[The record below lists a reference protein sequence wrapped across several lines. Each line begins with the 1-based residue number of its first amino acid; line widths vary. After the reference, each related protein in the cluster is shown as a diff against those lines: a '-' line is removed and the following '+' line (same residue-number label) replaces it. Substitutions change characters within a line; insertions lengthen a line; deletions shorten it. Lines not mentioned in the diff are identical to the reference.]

1 MVNRVAA
8 SNISLS
14 LKTVGIV
21 CVVSFFIDF
30 AILMLDF
37 SISNK
42 QVQISLATNLV
53 DRAIVPLIGIVLLLV
68 AYWVDQVDAGNERFK
83 GIDFRFPAFVL
94 AGFLGVMFLIIF
106 PWHINNVGQ
115 ASKQAVEQIN
125 KDAQQAE
132 NQINTQLSQFQAQ
145 MNNEQARKQLE
156 QVRSQAK
163 NQFTELIKDDQK
175 YKQAIDN
182 PQLPAEQKD
191 LLKKFKAHPE
201 EIDKFIIQK
210 TDPTEVAGQKRTQIR
225 QRKEEAEKQ
234 AQQNA
239 WRSGLRIGISSLL
252 YAIAYLIISSTG
264 LISLGVLRGSKR
276 KVPVR

>member
-30 AILMLDF
+30 VILMLDF
-37 SISNK
+37 SINNK
-42 QVQISLATNLV
+42 QVEISLATNLV
-53 DRAIVPLIGIVLLLV
+53 DRGIVPLIGIVLLLV

-132 NQINTQLSQFQAQ
+132 NQLNTQLSQFQSQ

-182 PQLPAEQKD
+182 AQPEQKE
-191 LLKKFKAHPE
+191 LLKKFKEHPE

-210 TDPTEVAGQKRTQIR
+210 TDPTQVAGQKRTQIR

-239 WRSGLRIGISSLL
+239 WRSGLRIGITSLL
-252 YAIAYLIISSTG
+252 YAIAYLIIGSTG

-276 KVPVR
+276 KQPVR